1 MADEP
6 IKRNWSEGDYQKC
19 LDDMAP
25 FLKLG
30 HTLNSAIDDA
40 GIVQH
45 KTEVYTKYRLN
56 DWFAQKVDNY
66 RATPG
71 ILANDILTKVLMDVN
86 DRIKQG
92 RPVTEDDMKNVRFM
106 AEKHRTAQPYFV
118 TRTETAEADPS
129 KVGKILDTIE
139 TDYGNLGLEA
149 SKQMVETNTPV
160 QDKEQTG
167 AVGDI
172 PAELPTA

>member
-1 MADEP
+1 MAEP
-6 IKRNWSEGDYQKC
+6 GRPELTEAEYQKM

-30 HTLNSAIDDA
+30 HTLNTTIDEAALTQHRTAIYD
-40 GIVQH
+40 
-45 KTEVYTKYRLN
+45 KYRLN
-56 DWFAQKVDNY
+56 DWFAYKIDAY

-118 TRTETAEADPS
+118 TRTETAEADPA
-129 KVGKILDTIE
+129 KIGKILDTIE
-139 TDYGNLGLEA
+139 TDYGNVGQEA
-149 SKQMVETNTPV
+149 SKQMVEVDPPIQN
-160 QDKEQTG
+160 
-167 AVGDI
+167 
-172 PAELPTA
+172 

>member
-1 MADEP
+1 M
-6 IKRNWSEGDYQKC
+6 

-40 GIVQH
+40 ALLQH
-45 KTEVYTKYRLN
+45 KGAIYNKYRLN
-56 DWFAQKVDNY
+56 DWFMQKIDIY

-71 ILANDILTKVLMDVN
+71 VLANDILTKVLMDVN

-129 KVGKILDTIE
+129 KVGKILDTME
-139 TDYGNLGLEA
+139 TDYGFVGSEA
-149 SKQMVETNTPV
+149 SKQMVAANTPV
-160 QDKEQTG
+160 
-167 AVGDI
+167 
-172 PAELPTA
+172 